1 MKPLDN
7 RTTDAMSKVR
17 QAKTKP
23 EETVAKALREIGASY
38 RRNVRAL
45 PGTPDF
51 ANQSNGWVVQVH
63 GCFWHQH
70 DCKRGTM
77 PSHNQAEWRAK
88 FERNKARDAEAE
100 RALSSLGLR
109 VLTVWEC
116 ETKTPS
122 ELKERLKTHLG

>member
-1 MKPLDN
+1 MKPLDA

-23 EETVAKALREIGASY
+23 EEAVARALREIGVSY
-38 RRNVRAL
+38 RRNARSL

-51 ANQSNGWVVQVH
+51 ANQSKGWVVQVH

-88 FERNKARDAEAE
+88 FQRNKTRDAVVDRVLTE
-100 RALSSLGLR
+100 RGLR

-116 ETKTPS
+116 ETTDS
-122 ELKERLKTHLG
+122 STLTERLKTHLR

>member
-1 MKPLDN
+1 MKPLDA

-23 EETVAKALREIGASY
+23 EETVAQALRDIGASY
-38 RRNVRAL
+38 RRNVRSL
-45 PGTPDF
+45 PGRPDF
-51 ANQSNGWVVQVH
+51 ANQSKGWVVQVH

-88 FERNKARDAEAE
+88 FERNKTRDAKVEQ
-100 RALSSLGLR
+100 ALSGRGLR

-116 ETKTPS
+116 ETRSPAALTD
-122 ELKERLKTHLG
+122 RLKTHLR